1 MCPYGDAW
9 AICPVA
15 VTMMARLPQRD
26 QASIK
31 SAEHA
36 RRGAQNNHSGAL
48 PQPSRNPGN
57 TYLTADSCAP
67 RDSRVITE
75 SDDADWLSA
84 GVESVVCRASH
95 AQSSSRGRCGRLGH
109 QGAGARVLARG
120 RAAARPIGPA
130 PALRP
135 RLHRSSGLGHGGWS
149 GWPGARRPRSSQMQ
163 AVACR
168 TCRGRPRGPR
178 LPGPGSKIGA
188 GRERFG
194 VLRTGPPTA

>member
-120 RAAARPIGPA
+120 RAATQRTGPA
-130 PALRP
+130 PAPAPRP
-135 RLHRSSGLGHGGWS
+135 GLSGGQVRFLWS
-149 GWPGARRPRSSQMQ
+149 G
-163 AVACR
+163 
-168 TCRGRPRGPR
+168 R
-178 LPGPGSKIGA
+178 LGA
-188 GRERFG
+188 GAEHSLADGQQRG
-194 VLRTGPPTA
+194 L